1 MVCSLP
7 FPLLLSDSFLL
18 CPGQYDAHLARQ
30 AADIKAFAED
40 ESLLLD
46 PKLEYST
53 VAGLSGEVIERLYR
67 IRPTTIVCFLLSQA
81 HIWQLTT
88 LFPGCREEDG
98 GDDSY
103 FSYFAAQACKT
114 YMGYNVSEPGACIID

>member
-7 FPLLLSDSFLL
+7 SPLLLSDSFLL

-88 LFPGCREEDG
+88 LFQG
-98 GDDSY
+98 
-103 FSYFAAQACKT
+103 AAKRMEGMTPTSLISLLKHAKRTWGTTLANQVHA
-114 YMGYNVSEPGACIID
+114 S